1 MSHALKELIP
11 ASAGRNRSTE
21 QLPIAEWLKEI
32 DYRVNRSQPHN
43 YDRFPFQEQI
53 VADMSPVQYI
63 MKAAQVAMS
72 EGMVKRVLY
81 VAAHLGK
88 VALYYLP
95 DDNKAAKFSK
105 TRVQARIDN
114 IPYLKARKTGTYEK
128 GLMKVGDGQIFVLG
142 MHSEA
147 NVISYAGDYVIRD
160 EIDRSKQDHSEF
172 VKDRIMA
179 SDLQWDH
186 ALSQPSFPGYGI
198 HKLFNDSDQ
207 HHWEIRCESCGTWN
221 CLERDFP
228 QNFMEVPANLKK
240 GFPEGATHYRGCVK
254 CQAHLDMHNGK
265 WVPWRET
272 SQERGYNISQLYT
285 LIKRPNEPNVATQ
298 IMKEYRK
305 AQSSKR
311 AIARFT
317 ISIIGSPSGG
327 DDAKI
332 TDEVLDLAEARYLYE
347 VMGSGMFMGV
357 DVGDILHIAIGMRLP
372 GTRIQPVH
380 FEKTERWARLDEL
393 WKRYNLAACVIDA
406 MPYKDSAK
414 KFALGHRDRTWI
426 QYFKPVRGVQVTR
439 EPYEST
445 IDIQVVEVDRTES
458 LDKTVEM
465 LIGGTMTLQ
474 NRKELSP
481 ADKAVIEEVRG
492 HLKMAITEME
502 EDNHGNNRRVYLRGS
517 QVKNHYLMA
526 TNSMRLAAL
535 ELGINPPA
543 PDVGI
548 VGMWAP
554 GMVGHS

>member
-1 MSHALKELIP
+1 MASVLEQLVP
-11 ASAGRNRSTE
+11 AGAARKRSTDF
-21 QLPIAEWLKEI
+21 LTIPEWMHEV
-32 DYRVNRSQPHN
+32 DYRVNRSQPFS
-43 YDRFPFQEQI
+43 YDRFPFQRQI
-53 VADMSPVQYI
+53 IADMSPVQYI

-72 EGMVKRVLY
+72 EGVVIRVTY
-81 VAAHLGK
+81 VSEYLGK

-105 TRVQARIDN
+105 TRVQPRIDN
-114 IPYLKARKTGTYEK
+114 NPYLKTRKTGTYEK
-128 GLMKVGDGQIFVLG
+128 GLMQLGDGQIFVLG

-147 NVISYAGDYVIRD
+147 NVISYAGDFVIRD

-198 HKLFNDSDQ
+198 HKLFNDTDQ
-207 HHWEIRCESCGTWN
+207 HHWHIKCEKCGTWN

-228 QNFMEVPANLKK
+228 KNFMEIPSSRQKS
-240 GFPEGATHYRGCVK
+240 FPEGATHYRGCLG
-254 CQAHLDMHNGK
+254 CEAELDVRNGQ
-265 WVPWRET
+265 WVPWRKS

-285 LIKRPNEPNVATQ
+285 LIKRPSEPNEATQ

-305 AQSSKR
+305 ALATKR
-311 AIARFT
+311 AMARFT
-317 ISIIGSPSGG
+317 ISIVGQPHGG
-327 DDAKI
+327 DDARI
-332 TDEVLDLAEARYLYE
+332 DDAVLDLAEARYLYE
-347 VMGSGMFMGV
+347 ILGSGMFMGV

-372 GTRIQPVH
+372 GNRIQPVH
-380 FEKTERWARLDEL
+380 FEETERWDRLDEL

-414 KFALGHRDRTWI
+414 RFAIKHRDRTWI
-426 QYFKPVRGVQVTR
+426 QYFKPVRGVQITK

-445 IDIQVVEVDRTES
+445 IDVQVVEVDRTES

-465 LIGGTMTLQ
+465 LVVGTMTLP
-474 NRKELSP
+474 NREKLSP
-481 ADKAVIEEVRG
+481 ADKAVIETVRS
-492 HLKMAITEME
+492 HLKMLITEME
-502 EDNHGNNRRVYLRGS
+502 EDKNGNSRRAYLRGN
-517 QVKNHYLMA
+517 QVKNHYGMA

-535 ELGINPPA
+535 ELGVRPPA

-548 VGMWAP
+548 YGLRSP
-554 GMVGHS
+554 GMVGNA